1 MAKSTKINR
10 LSVLY
15 KSIDQTQLSEQAKTV
30 LNKLRLATGN
40 FRSKDEES
48 NKAFETFYN
57 KLLEKKPLAI
67 RTSKEYKDHVRAKK
81 AEIARKAREARK
93 SKEESRQ
100 GQGSEKDANRPAKP
114 YGWRLRGKHN
124 YRKPTREQ
132 IRNGEAYYEGRVN
145 RADVK
150 RRKFPMLERGG
161 YMEQGGATTYYYRVE
176 PQTNLGGNPIPTRL
190 EIKSFFQAVE
200 NSPKIGKYVEHY
212 YYDFTNDAGYFVL
225 NDKFPEP
232 LIEVV
237 MDAYNMKKSK
247 YQYEKGGEINV
258 VLNEGNGK
266 TINKLFNDWNNIKT
280 EKQYEKWSND
290 VKNAKFGTYGTIS
303 FNEVLENFEF
313 DNSSAINSV
322 QKNDFKKEVN
332 NVLSG
337 TNKFAQGGE
346 MGNTGNFN
354 IFNFRKSIIKT
365 FFIYFAFKCL
375 D

>member
-40 FRSKDEES
+40 FTSKDEES

-161 YMEQGGATTYYYRVE
+161 DIEIFIPHKVANDLLKMSYSALID
-176 PQTNLGGNPIPTRL
+176 LGNKDFSEIVKSDSLQTRL
-190 EIKSFFQAVE
+190 AEKFQKAGIDSMFTSLKRSQRSEVSDMLLKMDDE
-200 NSPKIGKYVEHY
+200 LLNNYFALRGYLGEARYDLYVSEFKKYGTFLDPK
-212 YYDFTNDAGYFVL
+212 N
-225 NDKFPEP
+225 
-232 LIEVV
+232 IERVQI
-237 MDAYNMKKSK
+237 MA
-247 YQYEKGGEINV
+247 KGGEV
-258 VLNEGNGK
+258 FYKESH
-266 TINKLFNDWNNIKT
+266 KL
-280 EKQYEKWSND
+280 
-290 VKNAKFGTYGTIS
+290 G
-303 FNEVLENFEF
+303 
-313 DNSSAINSV
+313 
-322 QKNDFKKEVN
+322 
-332 NVLSG
+332 
-337 TNKFAQGGE
+337 
-346 MGNTGNFN
+346 M
-354 IFNFRKSIIKT
+354 
-365 FFIYFAFKCL
+365 
-375 D
+375 